1 VQRALKGLAQAGP
14 VSCTASGTASG
25 TLRMTASAPLMPTA
39 AFQAAK
45 PLVAGRYQLED
56 LLGRG
61 ALAQVFRAADLEGG
75 ADVAVK
81 VAAGASAKDFERISN
96 EAAVLASLQHPSIVK
111 YMGQGVVSGSSALA
125 GRPFLVEEL
134 ALGTSLSEA
143 ARTSQCH
150 PDVIAGWARGLFE
163 ALAHLHGKGLVH
175 RDIKPANL
183 MLSGLRR
190 SPVRIIDFGIVASA
204 GSAPEPGMS
213 SGTVHY
219 MSPEQAS
226 GGPARGSWDVYAMG
240 LVLLELLT
248 GAKAFP
254 GTAIESLVAR
264 TLRAPEVPDSLGSG
278 WCSFLRSLT
287 AMDSAERPTAGEAA
301 GMAARLIPVPA
312 DERVS
317 PCRRTA
323 VFPARRI
330 RQLA

>member
-1 VQRALKGLAQAGP
+1 MSISSPERRHLPAAPAVGGP
-14 VSCTASGTASG
+14 V
-25 TLRMTASAPLMPTA
+25 
-39 AFQAAK
+39 
-45 PLVAGRYQLED
+45 VAGRYQLKD

-61 ALAQVFRAADLEGG
+61 TLAQVFRAADLDGG
-75 ADVAVK
+75 PDVAVK
-81 VAAGASAKDFERISN
+81 VAVDDSAKHFERISN
-96 EAAVLASLQHPSIVK
+96 EAAVLAALRHPSIVRFI
-111 YMGQGVVSGSSALA
+111 GLGVVPGGTALA

-134 ALGTSLSEA
+134 ALGPSLAEA
-143 ARTSQCH
+143 ARTGRHH

-163 ALAHLHGKGLVH
+163 ALAHLHGEELVH

-190 SPVRIIDFGIVASA
+190 SPVRIVDFGIVAAA
-204 GSAPEPGMS
+204 GSPAEPGVS

-226 GGPARGSWDVYAMG
+226 GGPVLPSWDVYAMG

-248 GAKAFP
+248 GSKAFP

-264 TLRAPEVPDSLGSG
+264 TLRSPHVPDSLGPG
-278 WCSFLRSLT
+278 WPAFLRSLT
-287 AMDSAERPTAGEAA
+287 AMDSGERPTAAEAA
-301 GMAARLIPVPA
+301 GMAARLMPVPV
-312 DERVS
+312 DEANT
-317 PCRRTA
+317 PCRRMA